1 MIKMSSVLD
10 GPYTP
15 AKINL
20 VKGSVYEG
28 CTHAAFDAYRD
39 RGRPTLN
46 CTEMHRIDFSLP
58 SCVAIFLW
66 RRVPFGFHPSS
77 LCCRCNVVNRTRF
90 GSAKMLFCSW
100 STRPRTHGAYHLPG
114 GWIFR
119 RRRQSFK
126 EENVSVPPFLP
137 LWPALRTSSSHD
149 RISSRRAVGND
160 HQAIKGSM
168 EARRRRRRRRR
179 PEGRAEA
186 GGGAE
191 AAEAAEGGRLAI
203 I

>member
-1 MIKMSSVLD
+1 
-10 GPYTP
+10 
-15 AKINL
+15 
-20 VKGSVYEG
+20 
-28 CTHAAFDAYRD
+28 
-39 RGRPTLN
+39 
-46 CTEMHRIDFSLP
+46 MHRIDFSLP

-77 LCCRCNVVNRTRF
+77 LCCRCIYFNQMWLIVLDSALQRCYFALGQAVPGPMART
-90 GSAKMLFCSW
+90 
-100 STRPRTHGAYHLPG
+100 
-114 GWIFR
+114 IFR
-119 RRRQSFK
+119 MDGSSLGGGGGGNLLKRKMSRS
-126 EENVSVPPFLP
+126 LP
-137 LWPALRTSSSHD
+137 LLPPALRTSSSHD

-168 EARRRRRRRRR
+168 EARRRRR

-191 AAEAAEGGRLAI
+191 AADAAEGWRLAI